1 MNEMEKGEW
10 TTGSFR
16 PKTFDEMALYPE
28 LKDLLNM
35 YADNGM
41 YQHLIMVGG
50 FGTGKTTAAR
60 ILSNSDKFS
69 VIEVACNEKSDA
81 ATIDAIIKQSTSWT
95 AFGKPRLYIMDE
107 WHDVKKSQQIRLKK
121 ILEDRKE
128 YNKFIFIV
136 NDYKKV
142 DDAIKSRTA
151 KLVFDI
157 GFLSDR
163 DNTFTLYEQN
173 TDMTI
178 DEWKQELKRIAR
190 LVSNRAGYEAPDE
203 MINKVLSI
211 NDNIKDTR
219 SFLIALQ
226 MRYNIDQMKNKT

>member
-1 MNEMEKGEW
+1 MEKGDW

-60 ILSNSDKFS
+60 ILANSNKFS
-69 VIEVACNEKSDA
+69 VIEVACNEKGGA
-81 ATIDAIIKQSTSWT
+81 ATIEDIIKQSTSWT
-95 AFGKPRLYIMDE
+95 AFGKARLYIMDE

-128 YNKFIFIV
+128 YNKFIFVV

-142 DDAIKSRTA
+142 DDSIKSRCA
-151 KLVFDI
+151 LLNFDI
-157 GFLSDR
+157 GFLSDK
-163 DNTFTLYEQN
+163 DDTFYIHEQN
-173 TDMTI
+173 TDMNV
-178 DEWKQELKRIAR
+178 DEWKQELKRVAK
-190 LVSNRAGYEAPDE
+190 LVSNRAGSEAPDE

-211 NDNIKDTR
+211 NDYIKDTR

-226 MRYNIDQMKNKT
+226 MRYNIHQTKNKT